1 MDNRILRLDVRD
13 HALAA
18 AAAELRVAVASE
30 ARTPATELRG
40 RLTGPRCPYAAT
52 VEVAYPLR
60 PLPGPPEA
68 PGALAA
74 RVAVPEASLWD
85 PQSPFL
91 YTLTVELW
99 QDGRR
104 CDQAAMS
111 RGLRSLALRPD
122 GLRVN
127 GRALALRG
135 RAVTACDDAEALAL
149 RRAGCNLLLAPLTA
163 SPLPRGERGRGE
175 GAAPLWERADR
186 LGFFILGRPADAA
199 DARLLDELSSHPS
212 HLGLLL
218 DGTAWPPRMPDAP
231 AGRVGVAL
239 DGPPPGALPEGVH
252 FLACPAGRAADL
264 APLGLPLLLLGPG
277 PDAPGAFGRVE

>member
-13 HALAA
+13 HSLAA
-18 AAAELRVAVASE
+18 AAAELRVAVTPE

-60 PLPGPPEA
+60 PPPGPPPA
-68 PGALAA
+68 PGVLTA
-74 RVAVPEASLWD
+74 RVVIPEASLWE
-85 PQSPFL
+85 PESPFL

-104 CDQAAMS
+104 CDEAVVT
-111 RGLRSLALRPD
+111 RGLRSVALGPR

-127 GRALALRG
+127 GRALTLRG
-135 RAVTACDDAEALAL
+135 REAAGNDSEALAW
-149 RRAGCNLLLAPLTA
+149 RRAGCNLLLTPAT
-163 SPLPRGERGRGE
+163 
-175 GAAPLWERADR
+175 AAPLWERADR
-186 LGFFILGRPADAA
+186 LGFFVLVRLPGDA
-199 DARLLDELSSHPS
+199 DARLLDEASNHPS
-212 HLGLLL
+212 CLGVLL
-218 DGTAWPPRMPDAP
+218 DAP
-231 AGRVGVAL
+231 GRPADLPGRIGVVL
-239 DGPPPGALPEGVH
+239 DGPPTGPLPEGVH
-252 FLACPAGRAADL
+252 FVACPADRAADL